1 LKRFAIDQ
9 KYVLKV
15 HMNQKEW
22 STYLVTIDKKNAF
35 LPTELVLFGIQAK
48 VEAEDR

>member
-15 HMNQKEW
+15 HMNQEW
-22 STYLVTIDKKNAF
+22 SNYLVTIDKKNAF